1 MRARWLLGPALL
13 VAAAPLLAGCG
24 DTTEPPAQAA
34 PVGRHLTIY
43 SSLPLTGPAGEEGQQ
58 VLDGERLA
66 LADAHRHVG
75 RFKVSLESLDDANP
89 EGGEEEW
96 GRGETA
102 ANASAAVKNKT
113 TIAYIGDLDSSA
125 TAISLQTTNQA
136 GILQVSPRSPYVGL
150 TSSFDAGQGDPER
163 LYPTGKRNF
172 VRLLPGDT
180 VQGAAQ
186 VELMRSLRLHKVYI
200 LSDGEPF
207 EAPLASIVTD
217 DAMGAGIE
225 VAGEAVVE
233 VAHANAESSFATQV
247 EAIGESGA
255 EAVFYSG
262 QAGEGAESL
271 WRQLHAS
278 YPGLPL
284 LGSDELAE
292 PLFAAGIGPAGAMT
306 YVTTPMLPTQRYPA
320 PAKRVLAEFLSRYH
334 FAPSSYVLSGYE
346 AMSVVLGAI
355 RRAGVEGNDRQAVV
369 EAMFQTRRRDSV
381 LGRYSVLSDGET
393 TLARYGVDRIDRGQL
408 KFWRELRLGASATRG
423 EHVP

>member
-13 VAAAPLLAGCG
+13 VAAAPLLTGCG
-24 DTTEPPAQAA
+24 DTSESRAQTTI
-34 PVGRHLTIY
+34 GDSLTIY
-43 SSLPLTGPAGEEGQQ
+43 SSLPLTGPVGEEGQQ

-66 LADAHRHVG
+66 LADAGGHVG
-75 RFKVSLESLDDANP
+75 RFGVSLQSLDDANP

-96 GRGETA
+96 SRGETA
-102 ANASAAVKNKT
+102 ANASAAVKNRT
-113 TIAYIGDLDSSA
+113 TIAYIGELDSYA
-125 TAISLQTTNQA
+125 TAISLPTIDQA

-186 VELMRSLRLHKVYI
+186 VELMRSLGLHRVYI

-207 EAPLASIVTD
+207 ETPLASIVAD
-217 DAMGAGIE
+217 DAKGAGIE
-225 VAGEAVVE
+225 VVGEAVVE
-233 VAHANAESSFATQV
+233 VAHANAESSFAAQV

-255 EAVFYSG
+255 EAIFYSG

-271 WRQLHAS
+271 WRQLHAA
-278 YPGLPL
+278 YPALPL
-284 LGSDELAE
+284 LASDELAE
-292 PLFAAGIGPAGAMT
+292 PLFAAGIGPAGEMT
-306 YVTTPMLPTQRYPA
+306 YVTSPMLPTQRYPA
-320 PAKRVLAEFLSRYH
+320 PAKRVLGEFRSRYH
-334 FAPSSYVLSGYE
+334 FAPSSYVLCGYE

-355 RRAGVEGNDRQAVV
+355 RRAGVEGNDRQAVL
-369 EAMFQTRRRDSV
+369 EAMFQTKRRDSV

-408 KFWRELRLGASATRG
+408 RFWRELRPGASATPG